1 MAGNLLLTGLS
12 GLSAFRSALDT
23 TGHNIANVTT
33 EGYSRQSV
41 ELDARP
47 PQFSGFGYVGV
58 GVETTAV
65 TRAYDEFLA
74 TQFRSSSSATAELDS
89 YFDLASQIDNVLT
102 NENIGLSN
110 GLQDFFNAVQAVS
123 DDPTSIPARQALLTE
138 GKAIEGSFAT
148 LDQLFADLTS
158 QVNGRLN
165 DTVSDINNLAS
176 SIASLNEKIILATG
190 AGGGKIPNDLLD
202 QRDHLVDQLSE
213 KVNVSTNVQSN
224 GAMNIFIGSGQALV
238 FDQQSNS
245 LAIQQTGFDVSAID
259 VVLQQKSGNIVVTQ
273 FMTGGE
279 MGGSLRFRDEV
290 LDPAI
295 NTLGQVAVSLS
306 YTMNAQHNNG
316 LDLNGAQGLDF
327 FTDPTITPI
336 KLAGTGTLAVSVAN
350 TTGLTTSDYTLTA
363 TGGNYTITRLSDNS
377 VAAGPTAFAT
387 PATVDGLTFDTT
399 GLVNGDSYRIR
410 PTRDAAGDFKLF
422 INDPREIAAAA
433 PVISTVT
440 PLNSGTGDISN
451 VAVSGLLTNQLANAT
466 VDSNPITLTFDS
478 ANNEYDFSY
487 GPGPTTGSVAY
498 NPSTDNGVSR
508 SITVGG
514 FGTVSFTLSGN
525 PTNADTLVLSDNT
538 GGVGDNRNAN
548 LLADLQKALT
558 LTGGTAS
565 FQDAYGGIVSDVGR
579 KVQAAEANGLA
590 QRGLLNQTIASKDS
604 ISGVNLDEEAAN
616 LIRFQ
621 QAYQAASQVILTSRA
636 IFDTLLG
643 AFR

>member
-1 MAGNLLLTGLS
+1 MAGSLLLSGLS
-12 GLSAFRSALDT
+12 GLSAFRNALDT
-23 TGHNIANVTT
+23 TGHNISNVTT

-58 GVETTAV
+58 GVETTTV

-74 TQFRSSSSATAELDS
+74 SQFRSSSSASAELDS
-89 YFDLASQIDNVLT
+89 YFGLASQIDSVLT

-148 LDQLFADLTS
+148 LDQLFSDLTS

-176 SIASLNEKIILATG
+176 SIASLNEKITLATG

-213 KVNVSTNVQSN
+213 KINVSTNVQSN
-224 GAMNIFIGSGQALV
+224 GAMNVFIGSGQALV

-245 LAIQQTGFDVSAID
+245 LGIQQTGFDVSAID
-259 VVLQQKSGNIVVTQ
+259 VVLKQTSGNIVVTQ

-279 MGGSLRFRDEV
+279 IGGSLRFRNEV

-306 YTMNAQHNNG
+306 FATNAQHNNG
-316 LDLNGAQGLDF
+316 LDLNGTQGLDF

-336 KLAGTGTLAVSVAN
+336 KLAGTGSLAVSVAN
-350 TTGLTTSDYTLTA
+350 TTGLTTSDYTLTYDG
-363 TGGNYTITRLSDNS
+363 TDYTLTRLSDGTSSNIS
-377 VAAGPTAFAT
+377 NGQV
-387 PATVDGLTFDTT
+387 VDGLTYD
-399 GLVNGDSYRIR
+399 LSSVASGDSYRIR
-410 PTRDAAGDFKLF
+410 PTRDAAGDLKLF
-422 INDPREIAAAA
+422 IKDPREIAAAA

-451 VAVSGLLTNQLANAT
+451 VAVSGLLTNKLESAGGG
-466 VDSNPITLTFDS
+466 SNPITLTFDS
-478 ANNEYDFSY
+478 ANNEYDYSY
-487 GPGPTTGSVAY
+487 GPVPTTGQVAY
-498 NPSTDNGVSR
+498 NPSNDNGVSQ
-508 SITVGG
+508 SIAIAG

-525 PTNADTLVLSDNT
+525 PTNGDTLVLSDNT

-621 QAYQAASQVILTSRA
+621 QAYQAASQVILTSRT